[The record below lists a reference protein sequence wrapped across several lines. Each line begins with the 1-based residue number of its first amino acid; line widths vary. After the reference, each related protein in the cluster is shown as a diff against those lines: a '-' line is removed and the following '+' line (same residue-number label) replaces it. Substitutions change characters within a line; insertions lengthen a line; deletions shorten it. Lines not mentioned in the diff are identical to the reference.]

1 VFAPISAILGLLFF
15 ASTLPNGIRVGDLPE
30 RQDSVEIVAGYASG
44 GLTGFESTA
53 AADAFLRTVYAAG
66 GSIQFLNELDRT
78 AMRIV
83 IPAWAAVPVFD
94 EIPSLFKDV
103 PGGDKEATPGSATP
117 LDFRGKVESEIR
129 DALLGAA
136 FSEADY
142 ATGDA
147 FMLSSTAPPKSSVD
161 ALAAIP
167 KRGSPGKSQEQ
178 GARLAAERTLRFKS
192 DLPTGAVIF
201 AAPAPSVY
209 YKQWFLLLVLDRLI
223 HRSVPLQL
231 KTSLP
236 LNVRAYY
243 YRIELTLAAGQFPEP
258 AEENLL
264 QDLQRLQFTPANA
277 NDLSAARRDAL
288 AYLDSKDVREWFAS
302 QGISEHRDEG
312 AQWINAVTADD
323 LRAAVRDLLIMNHV
337 VATWAPKPKETS
349 VSVESLTSASPS
361 APQPSPSGSG
371 KQAQSAQTEGR
382 TVIFPAHTDAPTS
395 TAVPD
400 RLPSGVSLVSSTAY
414 AVFVSAVAL
423 TRFDHEPTAD
433 DMNDFSKY
441 RAERILVLVPTSS
454 LAQAREVWSNFKGSN
469 SGPTRVPKGKVSTG
483 DLPALFVL
491 KTILDLKLIDSG
503 WWRDVELRIDA
514 TEGAELQ
521 IAAGEEKRAEILGW
535 IKSIEM
541 TSLSDEYF
549 AWVREV
555 AIHHFKTAMPDL
567 QALTWERDPQGSV
580 ADLSSISSGLL
591 QDAARLYF

>member
-1 VFAPISAILGLLFF
+1 MFAPISAIFGLLFF

-30 RQDSVEIVAGYASG
+30 RQGSVEIVAGYASG
-44 GLTGFESTA
+44 GLTGFESTS
-53 AADAFLRTVYAAG
+53 AADALLRTVYAAG
-66 GSIQFLNELDRT
+66 GGIQFLNELDRT

-83 IPAWAAVPVFD
+83 IPSWAAAPVFD

-103 PGGDKEATPGSATP
+103 PSGDKEATSGSATP

-147 FMLSSTAPPKSSVD
+147 FVLSSTAPPKSSVD

-231 KTSLP
+231 KTYLP

-243 YRIELTLAAGQFPEP
+243 YRIELSVAAGQFPEP

-264 QDLQRLQFTPANA
+264 QDLQRLQFTHANA
-277 NDLSAARRDAL
+277 NDLTAARRDAL

-302 QGISEHRDEG
+302 QGLSEHRDEG
-312 AQWINAVTADD
+312 VQWVGAVTADD

-337 VATWAPKPKETS
+337 M
-349 VSVESLTSASPS
+349 AS
-361 APQPSPSGSG
+361 
-371 KQAQSAQTEGR
+371 
-382 TVIFPAHTDAPTS
+382 
-395 TAVPD
+395 
-400 RLPSGVSLVSSTAY
+400 
-414 AVFVSAVAL
+414 
-423 TRFDHEPTAD
+423 
-433 DMNDFSKY
+433 
-441 RAERILVLVPTSS
+441 
-454 LAQAREVWSNFKGSN
+454 
-469 SGPTRVPKGKVSTG
+469 
-483 DLPALFVL
+483 
-491 KTILDLKLIDSG
+491 
-503 WWRDVELRIDA
+503 
-514 TEGAELQ
+514 
-521 IAAGEEKRAEILGW
+521 
-535 IKSIEM
+535 
-541 TSLSDEYF
+541 
-549 AWVREV
+549 
-555 AIHHFKTAMPDL
+555 
-567 QALTWERDPQGSV
+567 
-580 ADLSSISSGLL
+580 
-591 QDAARLYF
+591 